1 MQYYVELCGIIII
14 IVPDFIKK
22 QLLSLLGVVV
32 SANLVVFLVNYFK
45 KIYCVTTRINH
56 IASRTSE
63 PFSDIESN

>member
-1 MQYYVELCGIIII
+1 MQYYVGLCDIIII
-14 IVPDFIKK
+14 IVPDFMKK

-32 SANLVVFLVNYFK
+32 SANLVVFLMNYFK
-45 KIYCVTTRINH
+45 KIYCVTTRINY